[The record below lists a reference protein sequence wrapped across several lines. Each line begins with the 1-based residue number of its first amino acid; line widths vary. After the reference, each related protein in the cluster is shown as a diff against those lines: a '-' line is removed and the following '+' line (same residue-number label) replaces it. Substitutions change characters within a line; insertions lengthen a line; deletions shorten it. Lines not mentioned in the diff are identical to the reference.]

1 VLVFLITKP
10 FEFKAKLM
18 GRFSPDKPTTVQF
31 ENPLYA
37 IPELNT
43 EHFTINSN
51 HPMGYIQ
58 KDEKS
63 IY

>member
-1 VLVFLITKP
+1 
-10 FEFKAKLM
+10 M
-18 GRFSPDKPTTVQF
+18 GRPSPHKPTTVQF
-31 ENPLYA
+31 ENLPYA

-51 HPMGYIQ
+51 HPIGYIQ